1 VALYDQKSVIEMS
14 GKVADTTNEILT
26 KNAEMMKTQA
36 IEVAKQNQRSV
47 IDIETLRKS
56 TADLLATVE
65 GVQKANKEGAEK
77 RANAEA
83 ELRKLEA
90 AMTKTAIGVA
100 DSTQHIISRELKN
113 KMLLEE

>member
-1 VALYDQKSVIEMS
+1 MS
-14 GKVADTTNEILT
+14 GKVADATNQILT

-36 IEVAKQNQRSV
+36 IEVAAQNQRSV

-56 TADLLATVE
+56 TADILATVE

-90 AMTKTAIGVA
+90 TMTQTAIGVA
-100 DSTQHIISRELKN
+100 DSTRHIISRELKN
-113 KMLLEE
+113 QQLLEE

>member
-1 VALYDQKSVIEMS
+1 
-14 GKVADTTNEILT
+14 
-26 KNAEMMKTQA
+26 MKMQA

-77 RANAEA
+77 RASAEA

-90 AMTKTAIGVA
+90 TMTQTAIGVA
-100 DSTQHIISRELKN
+100 DSTKKIISRELQSIELSK
-113 KMLLEE
+113 